1 MKNLLLDSNALL
13 FYLNNSSRIGK
24 RTRQL
29 LFDADLFFSPITLIE
44 LKIKMLQGKLR
55 APTIDSKE
63 LTKLGFEP
71 LNFQVED
78 VASFDLLANADPF
91 DNMLL
96 AQAKSRGIKFLT
108 ADQKILALDLD
119 FVLDLTD

>member
-13 FYLNNSSRIGK
+13 FYLSNSSRIGK

-29 LFDADLFFSPITLIE
+29 LFDADLFFSPISFVE
-44 LKIKMLQGKLR
+44 LKIKALQGKLR
-55 APTIDSKE
+55 APNIDSKE
-63 LTKLGFEP
+63 LTKLGFEV

-78 VASFDLLANADPF
+78 VASFDLAANADPF

-96 AQAKSRGIKFLT
+96 AQAKSRSVKFLT
-108 ADQKILALDLD
+108 ADLKILALDLD